1 MRAFLA
7 VLSDSMR
14 LLRAR
19 VLFWISLGISVFA
32 ALIYLSIGFDEKG
45 MTLLFGAFPIEEPFL
60 AKGTKGAELVYLGI
74 FSKAII
80 GMWLSWIAIIVAL
93 ISCAPIFP
101 EFMAE
106 GSAGVALSKPVSRP
120 LLFAYKFIGA
130 LLFMA
135 VQASLFAV
143 IVFLAI
149 RWRLGVWNPSVLLSV
164 PVLLLVFSYLYA
176 VLALLGIKT
185 RSVMASVMMTLVLW
199 LVCFLAVAGE
209 GMTYAAG
216 YRGKNPLTNMDLGE
230 EEQASW
236 KKTHAWMQIPYLLL
250 PKPGETSALLER
262 WIVLGD
268 GTSFGES
275 SFDSMRESGKVEGL
289 DESMKEEL
297 TRHSP
302 AWIIGSSLAFEAV
315 VLALACW
322 MFSRRDF

>member
-32 ALIYLSIGFDEKG
+32 ALVYLSIGFDEEG
-45 MTLLFGAFPIEEPFL
+45 MTLLFGAFHIKEAFL
-60 AKGTKGAELVYLGI
+60 AKGSQGAEIVYLAI

-135 VQASLFAV
+135 VQS
-143 IVFLAI
+143 
-149 RWRLGVWNPSVLLSV
+149 
-164 PVLLLVFSYLYA
+164 
-176 VLALLGIKT
+176 
-185 RSVMASVMMTLVLW
+185 
-199 LVCFLAVAGE
+199 
-209 GMTYAAG
+209 
-216 YRGKNPLTNMDLGE
+216 
-230 EEQASW
+230 
-236 KKTHAWMQIPYLLL
+236 
-250 PKPGETSALLER
+250 
-262 WIVLGD
+262 
-268 GTSFGES
+268 
-275 SFDSMRESGKVEGL
+275 
-289 DESMKEEL
+289 
-297 TRHSP
+297 
-302 AWIIGSSLAFEAV
+302 
-315 VLALACW
+315 
-322 MFSRRDF
+322 